1 MRKLRKEVHQM
12 SYEAFC
18 EKEEALNAAKENVS
32 EAAGALE
39 EILPETAEELNWI
52 RGQLVRELIDLHT
65 RMQEAADVGELH

>member
-1 MRKLRKEVHQM
+1 M